1 MGWPPAQAETDHN
14 NVPFM
19 QGEAKGMIDQTIL
32 QDAGRVADLEPNTLM
47 AQRFSDRKWVP
58 ITDVDP
64 TLTRGNMVC
73 GVFGSTPAA
82 MQAITDGE
90 FAITMD
96 GVLIDITALD
106 FSEIDAPTDTHAIAV
121 CGAFGST
128 AIAMQAITDGSF
140 QLTVNGQAFDIT
152 GLDFSPIEAG
162 ADTHAEALCGANGT
176 NLAGWVAVGNGGFAI
191 TVDGRLITVAD
202 IDFTACVA
210 LTDVASR
217 INDALGGTGVEC
229 RYSATADVFRFYSIT
244 TGEASTISVLA
255 AGGTTDISGAGYLDG
270 VTAVLTQGTGGD
282 IWGTVV
288 LDILNNACEGF
299 FTFQWDGTAYSII
312 SEGTGEGSTITAL
325 TAGSAG
331 TDISGAGYL
340 NGLAGVAVLTQ
351 GTGGEPFITQMVDII
366 NAGSDGRYHAEWD
379 GVQFTFITPTPGT
392 QGAVT
397 VLTAVVGGTGTDI
410 SGAGHLNGLTGVGT
424 VTAGLGDDG
433 EDIPAGI
440 YRGSAIATASLVA
453 GDVTGN
459 DILVAGPVI
468 FDEDGLTIE
477 NSLTMN
483 SIVVKQ
489 GKTIRMA
496 LIALGLNPRP
506 SVDVDANV

>member
-1 MGWPPAQAETDHN
+1 MGWPPAQAETDHS

-19 QGEAKGMIDQTIL
+19 QGEPKGLLDQTIE
-32 QDAGRVADLEPNTLM
+32 QDAGRSIPLASNTLM

-64 TLTRGNMVC
+64 TLTFAKMVC
-73 GVFGSTPAA
+73 GAFGSTPAA

-96 GVLIDITALD
+96 GVLINITALD
-106 FSEIDAPTDTHAIAV
+106 FSEIDAPTDAHANAV
-121 CGAFGST
+121 LGAFGST
-128 AIAMQAITDGSF
+128 AILMQAITDGSF
-140 QLTVNGQAFDIT
+140 QITVDGQAFDIT

-162 ADTHAEALCGANGT
+162 DDTHASALCGANGA
-176 NLAGWVAVGNGGFAI
+176 NLAAWQAIGNGGFAI

-202 IDFTACVA
+202 ADFTAVPA
-210 LTDVASR
+210 LTDVAAR
-217 INDALGGTGVEC
+217 INSHIGGTGVEC
-229 RYSATADVFRFYSIT
+229 RYNVGTDVFSFVSST

-255 AGGTTDISGAGYLDG
+255 AGGTTDISGAGFLNG
-270 VTAVLTQGTGGD
+270 TGATLTQGVGGD
-282 IWGTVV
+282 VFGTVV
-288 LDILNNACEGF
+288 KDILNNACDGF
-299 FTFQWDGTAYSII
+299 FTFQWDGTQYTII
-312 SEGTGEGSTITAL
+312 SEGTGEASTITAL

-331 TDISGAGYL
+331 TDISGAAFL
-340 NGLAGVAVLTQ
+340 NGLTGVAVLTQ
-351 GTGGEPFITQMVDII
+351 GTGGEPFVTQMVDII
-366 NAGSDGRYHAEWD
+366 NAAADGRYSAEWN
-379 GVQFTFITPTPGT
+379 GVQYTFVTPTPGT

-397 VLTAVVGGTGTDI
+397 VLTAVAGGAGTDI

-424 VTAGLGDDG
+424 VTTGTGDDG
-433 EDIPAGI
+433 EDLPTGI
-440 YRGSAIATASLVA
+440 YRGSAITAAALVA

-459 DILVAGPVI
+459 DILVGGPCI

-483 SIVVKQ
+483 SIVVRL